1 MSLKL
6 IKDFSD
12 DDMSVDIEDAVVIFK
27 LKSDVFN
34 LMTDLNKSEHYME
47 LMSVIEKTDEI
58 KVILSIFEPDALGD
72 SAYAQYIS
80 NLCGENI
87 ELHDLDKNWQF
98 KSKPPRLHQMYFQQ
112 NSINQRVNSKKIIID
127 CLQGEV
133 ATPFFGQTLAA
144 DFRFVTNNMQF
155 SLSHRKY
162 GFHPSGG
169 LSFFL
174 PRYVGESK
182 AIDLLLN
189 TDTITAKEAKALGLV
204 NRVMSSE
211 SFASECILAAKQMC
225 RTNMTTIQSTK
236 CLTYRFQNE
245 LDSYFRMETQMMDSP
260 CFH

>member
-12 DDMSVDIEDAVVIFK
+12 DDISVEVDDAVVIFK

-34 LMTDLNKSEHYME
+34 LMTDLNKSERYME
-47 LMSVIEKTDEI
+47 LMSVIEQTREI
-58 KVILSIFEPDALGD
+58 KVVLSIFEPDALGE

-87 ELHDLDKNWQF
+87 DLHNLDQNWRF
-98 KSKPPRLHQMYFQQ
+98 KSNPSRLRLMYFQQ
-112 NSINQRVNSKKIIID
+112 NTINQRVNSKKIIID
-127 CLQGEV
+127 CLQGDV
-133 ATPFFGQTLAA
+133 VTPFFGESLAA
-144 DFRFVTNNMQF
+144 DFRFVTENMQF
-155 SLSHRKY
+155 SLPHRKY
-162 GFHPSGG
+162 GCYPSGG

-189 TDTITAKEAKALGLV
+189 TDTITAKEAQALGLV
-204 NRVMSSE
+204 NRVMSLE
-211 SFASECILAAKQMC
+211 NFASECVLAAKQMC
-225 RTNMTTIQSTK
+225 GINMTTIQSTK

-245 LDSYFRMETQMMDSP
+245 LDSYFRIETEMMDSP

>member
-34 LMTDLNKSEHYME
+34 LMTDLDKAQHYIE
-47 LMSVIEKTDEI
+47 LMSVIEKTPEI
-58 KVILSIFEPDALGD
+58 KVILSMFDPDALGE

-80 NLCGENI
+80 SLCGENI
-87 ELHDLDKNWQF
+87 ELNDLDGNWQF
-98 KSKPPRLHQMYFQQ
+98 KQKLPRMRQMYFQQ
-112 NSINQRVNSKKIIID
+112 DTIKQRIRSKKIIID
-127 CLQGEV
+127 CLQGAV
-133 ATPFFGQTLAA
+133 VTPFFGETLAA
-144 DFRFVTNNMQF
+144 DFRFVTENMQF

-162 GFHPSGG
+162 GLHPSGG

-189 TDTITAKEAKALGLV
+189 TDIITAKEAKALGLV

-211 SFASECILAAKQMC
+211 NFASECILMAKQMSQ
-225 RTNMTTIQSTK
+225 TSLPVIQSTK
-236 CLTYRFQNE
+236 CLTYRFQDE
-245 LDSYFRMETQMMDSP
+245 LDCYLNAERKMMDTDCSA
-260 CFH
+260 